1 MPTVVVMLTGLGLQE
16 LARKQIDPATTVRF
30 CATGESLVELATAG
44 AVDAVISDVRDSGGA
59 SVMPAFAVIRRRA
72 PHLPLIL
79 HCLPTPEALRD
90 IPSIIAVTTG
100 LTVVFRHCEDLG
112 LALHSVLRA
121 SRVPGAGETLARH
134 VVPLVPGP
142 FRSFLLVSAL
152 KASPGLKVKTAAG
165 WSGLQR
171 RTLER
176 ALLTGT
182 AAQRERTARLVHRA
196 ACGVVAR
203 RSGVVGQAGG
213 DGDGIPPQE
222 CHRPG
227 VATVLRLYHGI
238 TPRHRRL
245 PGTPPAVR
253 VQLGRSSAF
262 PPAETR
268 ILNLSQQSN
277 S

>member
-16 LARKQIDPATTVRF
+16 LARTQIDPATTVRF

-44 AVDAVISDVRDSGGA
+44 AIDAVIADVRDSGGA
-59 SVMPAFAVIRRRA
+59 SVMPAFAVIRQRA

-100 LTVVFRHCEDLG
+100 LTVVFRHCEDLD

-176 ALLTGT
+176 SLLRARLPSASALLGSCT
-182 AAQRERTARLVHRA
+182 ALHA
-196 ACGVVAR
+196 AWWLDVQGWSAKQVVTEMGFPHKSAIVR
-203 RSGVVGQAGG
+203 
-213 DGDGIPPQE
+213 
-222 CHRPG
+222 
-227 VATVLRLYHGI
+227 VLRRYFGCTMGSLRDIGGFQELL
-238 TPRHRRL
+238 RRFEFSL
-245 PGTPPAVR
+245 VDP
-253 VQLGRSSAF
+253 QRSRPQKRAS
-262 PPAETR
+262 
-268 ILNLSQQSN
+268 
-277 S
+277 